1 MGLVGPHFASVAGR
15 SPSAVTHVW
24 RELQDRLTVDMIF
37 KQQVEALARILGA
50 ETPKL
55 S

>member
-1 MGLVGPHFASVAGR
+1 
-15 SPSAVTHVW
+15 
-24 RELQDRLTVDMIF
+24 LTVDMIF